1 MNLKT
6 YYRTTMADLRLR
18 IADIAPSLAARG
30 GMIYTLS
37 ADGADAVIRLGTPS
51 RPVLGYLGGAKDDA
65 RLYPADGGDAIRFTE
80 DDAPWAIAALAA
92 RYLAAEAGA
101 GLRTCGTDRQGGRVI
116 TAPAEA
122 GGVILGLGDDRL
134 RTLAQIRRRLRRAA
148 ACAAARTIEH
158 AIEAATEGAGHVVRR
173 NGKIYG
179 DCGKI
184 YGDCGKVIIAVDWT
198 DDGRVILTGPDGVA
212 HMMRP
217 GRTEPVDWRDM
228 DEIVRPVIEAAD
240 AYLRDHDYYL

>member
-6 YYRTTMADLRLR
+6 YYRTAVADLRLR
-18 IADIAPSLAARG
+18 IADIAPALAARG
-30 GMIYTLS
+30 GLVYNLS
-37 ADGADAVIRLGTPS
+37 ADGADAVIRLGTPE
-51 RPVLGYLGGAKDDA
+51 RPVLGYLSGAKDDA
-65 RLYPADGGDAIRFTE
+65 ALHPADGGSMIRLAD

-92 RYLAAEAGA
+92 RHLAAEAGG

-116 TAPAEA
+116 MAPVGA

-134 RTLAQIRRRLRRAA
+134 RTLAQIRRRLTRAA
-148 ACAAARTIEH
+148 ACAAAMTIEH

-179 DCGKI
+179 DCGR
-184 YGDCGKVIIAVDWT
+184 VIIAVDWT
-198 DDGRVILTGPDGVA
+198 DDGTVTLTGPDGVA

-217 GRTEPVDWRDM
+217 GHTELVDWRDM
-228 DEIVRPVIEAAD
+228 DDVVRPVLAQVR
-240 AYLRDHDYYL
+240 AYLTEHDYYL

>member
-6 YYRTTMADLRLR
+6 CYRTAVSDLRLR
-18 IADIAPSLAARG
+18 IADIAPALAIRG
-30 GMIYTLS
+30 GLVYNLS
-37 ADGADAVIRLGTPS
+37 ADGADAVIRLGTPK
-51 RPVLGYLGGAKDDA
+51 RPVLGYLSGAKSDA
-65 RLYPADGGDAIRFTE
+65 VFYPADGGSMIRLTD

-92 RYLAAEAGA
+92 RYLAQEAGA

-116 TAPAEA
+116 TAPIGA
-122 GGVILGLGDDRL
+122 GGVILGMGDDRL
-134 RTLAQIRRRLRRAA
+134 RTLAQIRRRLTRAA
-148 ACAAARTIEH
+148 ACAAAMTIEH

-179 DCGKI
+179 DCGK
-184 YGDCGKVIIAVDWT
+184 VIIAVDWT
-198 DDGRVILTGPDGVA
+198 DDGAVTLTGPDGVA

-228 DEIVRPVIEAAD
+228 DDIVRPAIAAAG
-240 AYLRDHDYYL
+240 AYLREHDYYL

>member
-6 YYRTTMADLRLR
+6 YYRTAVADLRLR

-30 GMIYTLS
+30 GLIYNLS
-37 ADGADAVIRLGTPS
+37 ADGADAVIRLGTPT
-51 RPVLGYLGGAKDDA
+51 RPVLGYLSGAKSDA
-65 RLYPADGGDAIRFTE
+65 ALYPADGGDRILLSD
-80 DDAPWAIAALAA
+80 DDAPWAVAALAA
-92 RYLAAEAGA
+92 RYLAQEAGA

-116 TAPAEA
+116 TAPIGV

-148 ACAAARTIEH
+148 ACAAAMTIEH
-158 AIEAATEGAGHVVRR
+158 AIEAATKGAGHVVRR
-173 NGKIYG
+173 NGIVYG

-184 YGDCGKVIIAVDWT
+184 IAAVDWT
-198 DDGRVILTGPDGVA
+198 DDGRVILTGPDGVDYV
-212 HMMRP
+212 MRP

-240 AYLRDHDYYL
+240 RYLREHDYYL

>member
-6 YYRTTMADLRLR
+6 CYRTAVSDLRLR
-18 IADIAPSLAARG
+18 IADIAPALAIRG
-30 GMIYTLS
+30 GLVYNLS
-37 ADGADAVIRLGTPS
+37 ADGADAVIRLGTPE
-51 RPVLGYLGGAKDDA
+51 RPILGYLSGAKDDA
-65 RLYPADGGDAIRFTE
+65 VLYPADGGDAIRLAD

-92 RYLAAEAGA
+92 RYLAAEAGG

-116 TAPAEA
+116 TAPIGA

-158 AIEAATEGAGHVVRR
+158 AIEAATESAGHVVRR

-179 DCGKI
+179 DCGK
-184 YGDCGKVIIAVDWT
+184 VIISVDWT
-198 DDGRVILTGPDGVA
+198 DDGTVTLTGPDGVA

-228 DEIVRPVIEAAD
+228 DEIVRPVIAAAD
-240 AYLRDHDYYL
+240 AYLREHDYYL